1 MRNVIDSYIRVEMP
15 SPTIEEQND
24 VSFKA
29 IWDIIK
35 SWDVN
40 VPEYYYG
47 YCSANGSH
55 VKLILDELN
64 NRKCLSNRLKKL
76 KRLLNDD
83 KNN

>member
-1 MRNVIDSYIRVEMP
+1 MKKIINSPIIVEMP

-24 VSFKA
+24 VSFNA
-29 IWDIIK
+29 IWDVIK
-35 SWDVN
+35 NWDIN
-40 VPEYYYG
+40 VPEYYSG
-47 YCSANGSH
+47 YCGANGSH
-55 VKLILDELN
+55 AKLILDELN